1 MNSAISIQ
9 NTPIMNC
16 ERVSLAKQRSARKN
30 TFNCSF
36 AGDSMKNK
44 NKSERIK
51 FSDIVIAVGALL
63 GLAFVVTCG
72 VLGTKTSKSP
82 TYWGKFKDGC
92 KEMWKTIKD
101 ILDSL

>member
-1 MNSAISIQ
+1 MNLISNVQ
-9 NTPIMNC
+9 NTSVQNYKKINLP
-16 ERVSLAKQRSARKN
+16 KQHFLGKSDRNSYSAN
-30 TFNCSF
+30 NV
-36 AGDSMKNK
+36 KNK

-72 VLGTKTSKSP
+72 VLGTKKSKSP

-92 KEMWKTIKD
+92 KEMWKTIKA